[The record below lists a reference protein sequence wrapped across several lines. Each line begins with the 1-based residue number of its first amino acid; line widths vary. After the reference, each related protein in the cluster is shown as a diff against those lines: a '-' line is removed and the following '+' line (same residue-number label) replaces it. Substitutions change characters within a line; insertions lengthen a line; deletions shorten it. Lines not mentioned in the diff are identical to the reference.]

1 MTAAAAAPAPAP
13 RPAPP
18 AAAAAVVHF
27 NAAGHS
33 HAPMCDT
40 AMDEGSAWAAS
51 HGLPAG
57 KLPVNRPF
65 PGRPPNNSSMDGL
78 VSIMAQGA
86 ASNRQSDLSAMFA
99 MLQQQ
104 EGSAA
109 RAAAATERHS
119 NQLAM
124 MAMFSAAMQQK

>member
-1 MTAAAAAPAPAP
+1 
-13 RPAPP
+13 
-18 AAAAAVVHF
+18 
-27 NAAGHS
+27 
-33 HAPMCDT
+33 MCDT

-57 KLPVNRPF
+57 LLPM
-65 PGRPPNNSSMDGL
+65 GRPPNSSMDGL
-78 VSIMAQGA
+78 ASIMAQGA

>member
-1 MTAAAAAPAPAP
+1 M
-13 RPAPP
+13 
-18 AAAAAVVHF
+18 
-27 NAAGHS
+27 AGHS
-33 HAPMCDT
+33 HAPIAPM
-40 AMDEGSAWAAS
+40 
-51 HGLPAG
+51 
-57 KLPVNRPF
+57 
-65 PGRPPNNSSMDGL
+65 GRPPISSMDGL
-78 VSIMAQGA
+78 ASMMAQGA

-124 MAMFSAAMQQK
+124 MAMFSAAIDRK